1 MGVYE
6 DVTGEGARRG
16 DVEAAVAAISAS
28 PEFLRA
34 PVMRRLLDYL
44 VQETLAGR
52 GDQVKAYSV
61 AVDGLGRDPDFDT
74 QADSY
79 PRVQVGRLRRM
90 LDAYYARYPLTAG
103 VGLSIP
109 NGSYKVRLFTA
120 QQAAAPATSVAAS
133 ATPPAG
139 AVGTRA
145 RAEWDAGTAP
155 RRGLRWALVVLAIV
169 ALLGAAMLWLVLN
182 PLRSL
187 ADAEIV
193 PAPSLEL
200 QHVSTDGSPE
210 AMRTGNRVDA
220 VLGDALYRSFVT
232 LIQAGVNASQA
243 AAPDYR
249 LVGRVSTTGG
259 ATTLAVQIYHVQS
272 GRQIWSQTVAIP
284 ADATPLEPVLRP
296 MIAQIIQPFGVIA
309 TDQRARFTDPAAPG
323 FPCLV
328 LYHDYRRTRDSAIY
342 TTVDTCLERS
352 GELTPNKT
360 NVLAARS
367 FMAFDAA
374 RLTPGDAPA
383 LRRRGARLARDA
395 VRADPFSGVGHY
407 ALATAFFAE
416 GRCDLGKASAQ
427 RSIEL
432 NPYSGEK
439 LATLGAAMF
448 ECGDPDAER
457 LLREALL
464 LDPNGPAYT
473 RTPLVILLIRQ
484 QEAAEALAL
493 ANMIIPPMDATRP
506 SYDLTMALAQAANGR
521 RAAAAASWRRVLR
534 SAGSKGDAAS
544 LAASPSLSPWLGSRT
559 MEALKE
565 VGLVNN

>member
-34 PVMRRLLDYL
+34 PVMRRLLNYL

-90 LDAYYARYPLTAG
+90 LDAYYARYPLVAG

-109 NGSYKVRLFTA
+109 NGSYKVRLFTPQEA
-120 QQAAAPATSVAAS
+120 ATPAAAANAAATSTDAAVANRSRA
-133 ATPPAG
+133 AWEG
-139 AVGTRA
+139 AA
-145 RAEWDAGTAP
+145 PP
-155 RRGLRWALVVLAIV
+155 RRGLRWALVVLALV
-169 ALLGAAMLWLVLN
+169 ALLGSAMLWLVLN

-193 PAPSLEL
+193 PAPALEL

-210 AMRTGNRVDA
+210 ATRIGSRVDA

-232 LIQAGVNASQA
+232 LIQAGNDGGQV
-243 AAPDYR
+243 APADYR

-259 ATTLAVQIYHVQS
+259 GATLAVQIYHIQS
-272 GRQIWSQTVAIP
+272 GRQIWSQTVALS
-284 ADATPLEPVLRP
+284 ADTTPLEPVLRP

-328 LYHDYRRTRDSAIY
+328 LYHDYRRTRDPAIY

-360 NVLAARS
+360 SVLAARS
-367 FMAFDAA
+367 FMAYDAA

-395 VRADPFSGVGHY
+395 VRADPFSGAGHY
-407 ALATAFFAE
+407 ALATAFFSE

-448 ECGDPDAER
+448 ECGDPDAEQI
-457 LLREALL
+457 LREALL

-473 RTPLVILLIRQ
+473 RTPLVILLVRQ
-484 QEAAEALAL
+484 HEAAEALAL

-506 SYDLTMALAQAANGR
+506 SYDLTMALAQAANGQR
-521 RAAAAASWRRVLR
+521 VAAAASWRRVLR
-534 SAGSKGDAAS
+534 GAGSSGDAAA
-544 LAASPSLSPWLGSRT
+544 LAASPSLSPWLGPRSI
-559 MEALKE
+559 EALKE
-565 VGLVNN
+565 VGLITG

>member
-6 DVTGEGARRG
+6 DVTSEGARRG

-90 LDAYYARYPLTAG
+90 LDAYYARYPLVAG

-109 NGSYKVRLFTA
+109 NGSYKVRLFTPQEA
-120 QQAAAPATSVAAS
+120 STPAAAAATTTTPGDVPIANRARTDWEG
-133 ATPPAG
+133 ATP
-139 AVGTRA
+139 
-145 RAEWDAGTAP
+145 P
-155 RRGLRWALVVLAIV
+155 RRGLRWALVVFAIV
-169 ALLGAAMLWLVLN
+169 ALLGSAMLWLVLN

-193 PAPSLEL
+193 PAPALEL

-210 AMRTGNRVDA
+210 ATRIGSRVDA

-232 LIQAGVNASQA
+232 LIQAGNNASQTP
-243 AAPDYR
+243 PDYR

-259 ATTLAVQIYHVQS
+259 GTTLAVQIYHVQS
-272 GRQIWSQTVAIP
+272 GRQIWSQTVALP
-284 ADATPLEPVLRP
+284 SDATPIEPVLRP

-309 TDQRARFTDPAAPG
+309 TDQRARFIDPAAPG

-328 LYHDYRRTRDSAIY
+328 LYHDYRRTRDPAIY

-367 FMAFDAA
+367 FMAYDAA
-374 RLTPGDAPA
+374 RLTPADAPA

-407 ALATAFFAE
+407 ALATAFFSE

-448 ECGDPDAER
+448 ECGDPDAEQ

-473 RTPLVILLIRQ
+473 RTPLVILLVRQ
-484 QEAAEALAL
+484 HEPAEALAL

-506 SYDLTMALAQAANGR
+506 SYDLTMALAQAANGQ

-534 SAGSKGDAAS
+534 GAGSNGDAAS
-544 LAASPSLSPWLGSRT
+544 LAASPSLSPWLGPRS
-559 MEALKE
+559 MEALKQS
-565 VGLVNN
+565 GLVTN